1 MDQHLDPAA
10 FLRPRAVDGAN
21 AALDLELELEL
32 ELDRALITDAAGVL
46 SARQQLEFL
55 LAELTARPFSP
66 NAYRGLPAYRS
77 GPAGRAQAA
86 HQRVCASKT
95 GRSA

>member
-21 AALDLELELEL
+21 AALDPEL

-66 NAYRGLPAYRS
+66 KAYRGLPAYRS
-77 GPAGRAQAA
+77 GPADRAQAA